1 MRQPIEDGVVTIAR
15 ARETLTFPA
24 RFMLIAARNPC
35 PCGYFGDP
43 TRPCSCPPASVTRYQ
58 KRLSGPILDRIDMHL
73 NVPRVSFEKLAGA
86 ELGEGSDAIRQ
97 RVATAR
103 QRQWWRFAE
112 RCGVSA
118 NAEMRV
124 PDVRQF
130 CELDGSGANLL
141 KGAVERLG
149 LSARAFHRCLRVART
164 IADLAGEERIMP
176 VHLAEAVQYQPRG
189 VEDR

>member
-1 MRQPIEDGVVTIAR
+1 VVTIAR

-43 TRPCSCPPASVTRYQ
+43 TRACSCPPASVTRYQ

-73 NVPRVSFEKLAGA
+73 NVPRVNFDKLAGA
-86 ELGEGSDAIRQ
+86 ELGEGSAAIRQ

-103 QRQWWRFAE
+103 QRQWRRFAE
-112 RCGVSA
+112 RSGVSA

-124 PDVRQF
+124 PDVRRF

-149 LSARAFHRCLRVART
+149 LSARAFHRCLRLART
-164 IADLAGEERIMP
+164 IADLAGEERISS
-176 VHLAEAVQYQPRG
+176 VHIAEAVQYQPRG